1 MTKPDDILIRA
12 TEAALI
18 ITALKLFIQRL
29 QSDRT
34 EKNAV
39 TTDATIAFIK
49 IVKKKY
55 YPMSKT
61 VIKKDLNGRFI
72 PIIQTK
78 N

>member
-1 MTKPDDILIRA
+1 MTKPDDIIGA
-12 TEAALI
+12 AEAVVI
-18 ITALKLFIQRL
+18 ITGLEELILRL
-29 QSDRT
+29 ESDRT

-61 VIKKDLNGRFI
+61 IVKKDLNGRFI

>member
-1 MTKPDDILIRA
+1 MTKPDDIIRA
-12 TEAALI
+12 AEAVVI
-18 ITALKLFIQRL
+18 ITGLEELILRL
-29 QSDRT
+29 ESDRT

-61 VIKKDLNGRFI
+61 IVKKDLNGRFI

>member
-1 MTKPDDILIRA
+1 MAKPDDILIRA
-12 TEAALI
+12 AEAVVI
-18 ITALKLFIQRL
+18 ITGLEELILRL
-29 QSDRT
+29 ESDRT

-39 TTDATIAFIK
+39 MTDATIAFIK

-61 VIKKDLNGRFI
+61 IVKKDLNGRFI

>member
-12 TEAALI
+12 AEAVVI
-18 ITALKLFIQRL
+18 ITGLEELILRL
-29 QSDRT
+29 ESDRT

-39 TTDATIAFIK
+39 MTDATIAFIK

-61 VIKKDLNGRFI
+61 IVKKDLNGRFV
-72 PIIQTK
+72 PIISTK